1 MASRSLTSREKNIL
15 RLGAAVAVVLL
26 LSNGIPALT
35 KVYQA
40 RADRI
45 EQLRDEIAREQR
57 LVDDTSVWR
66 ERRTQIEE
74 QRPQLDSLVFPGNA
88 TPMLTAAIQRQ
99 VREYAAAAGVIINST
114 RLAESEQ
121 TEGWLKVEQSLSFTL
136 TDQSGTLS
144 FLRQLENAAPFLG
157 VTDFSMRRNRN
168 QYTGDITVVGLSRSA
183 GNGSGGGQ

>member
-1 MASRSLTSREKNIL
+1 VPFRSLSPREKNIL

-35 KVYQA
+35 KLYQA

-57 LVDDTSVWR
+57 LVDDSGVWR
-66 ERRTQIEE
+66 ERRTLIEE

-99 VREYAAAAGVIINST
+99 VREYAAAAGITINST

-121 TEGWLKVEQSLSFTL
+121 TDGWLKVEQSLSFTL
-136 TDQSGTLS
+136 TDQSSTLS
-144 FLRQLENAAPFLG
+144 FLGQLENAAPFLG

-168 QYTGDITVVGLSRSA
+168 QYTGEITVVGLSRST
-183 GNGSGGGQ
+183 GNGTGGGQ